1 MPEPTTPTP
10 GGTTP
15 NVPQRPED
23 VPDRGT
29 GTPVPHF
36 EDKSDEELEEL
47 FDIFGYNTPLYG
59 ILGTGD
65 QIPVW
70 VWICVGIGILAIVL
84 FVVLGRKKKSKG

>member
-1 MPEPTTPTP
+1 M
-10 GGTTP
+10 
-15 NVPQRPED
+15 
-23 VPDRGT
+23 
-29 GTPVPHF
+29 
-36 EDKSDEELEEL
+36 
-47 FDIFGYNTPLYG
+47 YG